1 MKYSIK
7 KLYRAP
13 IKTAIFILLIALSAS
28 ALSISMGMWK
38 YSYDSIKYSKDA
50 FTTIGIVRELEF
62 MEQIYT
68 SSGEPKY
75 DYELLGKV
83 KQAAE
88 DSQYT
93 KHTDRRKYLM
103 GYSPD
108 ITSFASDGTRER
120 FYPYPYGI
128 ITGVCESIGFTRG
141 SNYAAIFKI
150 DKEDLNILPYFV
162 ERKDPNISNEYI
174 YVRGLHLTN
183 DLRFPFEVGEKY
195 IVHVYFSGRDN
206 DLKMYS
212 GRLDYSGRY
221 SEIVKYGE
229 FYNLSEEEKK
239 ERPEID
245 RDRVSRAYEDTVHP
259 FQKLTSSAQALLDS
273 GDKRWN
279 ELVNNCRITKHST
292 EILLTDD
299 MYSMYS
305 FNTGDLYIVNGRAIS
320 KDEYEQGAKVCV
332 ISWNVAVTNDL
343 RVGDKI
349 KLSVY
354 ESDFSVFNRHIPIG
368 DRGSSAD
375 YITEDIFAPLGYRG
389 QDFITEAEYEII
401 GEYRGKGALD
411 RGEFLIS
418 HNMIIVP
425 SKSLEGDFNT
435 KPIIAETVRS
445 VDGKSQFVKKER
457 TSIPGSFSVVI
468 ENGKTEEFE
477 KEMEALGYGG
487 MFYYFDQNY
496 SEIAGKL
503 DGYMKTASFI
513 LFISVLAWVCIVA
526 VFLSI
531 YMIDSR
537 KNLATM
543 LSLGAGRVR
552 AFFSEMSGIVLI
564 VIIAS
569 VIGLIAGM
577 ELYGDV
583 LDKTIAAS
591 FEGMS
596 APIELFKAMNIS
608 KMQSTKAVWLSAIIQ
623 AVVLILIAAI
633 IECTQSGQDVFRLM
647 KGLKKSKNA
656 KKN

>member
-1 MKYSIK
+1 
-7 KLYRAP
+7 
-13 IKTAIFILLIALSAS
+13 
-28 ALSISMGMWK
+28 
-38 YSYDSIKYSKDA
+38 
-50 FTTIGIVRELEF
+50 
-62 MEQIYT
+62 
-68 SSGEPKY
+68 
-75 DYELLGKV
+75 
-83 KQAAE
+83 
-88 DSQYT
+88 
-93 KHTDRRKYLM
+93 
-103 GYSPD
+103 
-108 ITSFASDGTRER
+108 
-120 FYPYPYGI
+120 
-128 ITGVCESIGFTRG
+128 
-141 SNYAAIFKI
+141 
-150 DKEDLNILPYFV
+150 
-162 ERKDPNISNEYI
+162 
-174 YVRGLHLTN
+174 
-183 DLRFPFEVGEKY
+183 
-195 IVHVYFSGRDN
+195 
-206 DLKMYS
+206 
-212 GRLDYSGRY
+212 
-221 SEIVKYGE
+221 
-229 FYNLSEEEKK
+229 
-239 ERPEID
+239 
-245 RDRVSRAYEDTVHP
+245 
-259 FQKLTSSAQALLDS
+259 
-273 GDKRWN
+273 
-279 ELVNNCRITKHST
+279 
-292 EILLTDD
+292 
-299 MYSMYS
+299 
-305 FNTGDLYIVNGRAIS
+305 
-320 KDEYEQGAKVCV
+320 
-332 ISWNVAVTNDL
+332 
-343 RVGDKI
+343 
-349 KLSVY
+349 
-354 ESDFSVFNRHIPIG
+354 
-368 DRGSSAD
+368 
-375 YITEDIFAPLGYRG
+375 
-389 QDFITEAEYEII
+389 
-401 GEYRGKGALD
+401 
-411 RGEFLIS
+411 
-418 HNMIIVP
+418 MIIVP

>member
-13 IKTAIFILLIALSAS
+13 IKTSIFILLIALSAS
-28 ALSISMGMWK
+28 ALSISVGMWK

-62 MEQIYT
+62 TEQIYV
-68 SSGEPKY
+68 SSEEPKY

-88 DSQYT
+88 NSQYT
-93 KHTDRRKYLM
+93 KYTDRRKYLM

-108 ITSFASDGTRER
+108 ITSFIISGTRTR
-120 FYPYPYGI
+120 FYPYSYAI
-128 ITGVCESIGFTRG
+128 ITGVCERIGFWRD
-141 SNYAAIFKI
+141 SNYRAVFKI
-150 DKEDLNILPYFV
+150 DKNDLNIFPLFV
-162 ERKDPNISNEYI
+162 EKPGPRYNSDYI
-174 YVRGLHLTN
+174 LIGGTLLTN
-183 DLRFPFEVGEKY
+183 DLRFPFKVGEKY
-195 IVHVYFSGRDN
+195 IIHAYMFGWDYEEG
-206 DLKMYS
+206 MFS
-212 GRLDYSGRY
+212 GRLDYNGTLGPD
-221 SEIVKYGE
+221 VGVYGDL
-229 FYNLSEEEKK
+229 YTLSEEEKK

-245 RDRVSRAYEDTVHP
+245 RDKVWRVFDDSTHP
-259 FQKLTSSAQALLDS
+259 FQALSTDAQSLLDS
-273 GDKRWN
+273 EDQKWN
-279 ELVNNCRITKHST
+279 RLVDNCEITKHSM

-299 MYSMYS
+299 MYSMYP
-305 FNTGDLYIVNGRAIS
+305 FNAGDSYIDRGRAIS

-332 ISWNVAVTNDL
+332 ISAPVSVTNDL
-343 RVGDKI
+343 RVGDRI

-354 ESDFSVFNRHIPIG
+354 ESDFTVDSKMIIRKDTGQPESNE
-368 DRGSSAD
+368 D
-375 YITEDIFAPLGYRG
+375 YFAPLGYRG
-389 QDFITEAEYEII
+389 QDFITEVEYEII
-401 GEYRGKGALD
+401 GAYTNKGSGD
-411 RGEFLIS
+411 RGELTLSNNVLIA
-418 HNMIIVP
+418 P
-425 SKSLEGDFNT
+425 SKSIEGDFNT
-435 KPIIAETVRS
+435 KPIVAELRRAGDGKVRS
-445 VDGKSQFVKKER
+445 VKKER

-513 LFISVLAWVCIVA
+513 LFISVLAWVCIAA

-531 YMIDSR
+531 YMINSR

-569 VIGLIAGM
+569 TIGLIAGM

-583 LDKTIAAS
+583 LDKTIAAG

-596 APIELFKAMNIS
+596 APTELFKAMNIS

>member
-13 IKTAIFILLIALSAS
+13 IKTSIFILLIALSAS
-28 ALSISMGMWK
+28 ALSISVGMWK

-50 FTTIGIVRELEF
+50 FATIGIVRELEF
-62 MEQIYT
+62 TEQVST
-68 SSGEPKY
+68 LSAKPKY
-75 DYELLGKV
+75 DYELLSKV
-83 KQAAE
+83 KQAAA

-108 ITSFASDGTRER
+108 IMSYASDGTTER
-120 FYPYPYGI
+120 FYPYPYAI

-141 SNYAAIFKI
+141 SNYAAVIKV
-150 DKEDLNILPYFV
+150 DKEDLNILPDFIR
-162 ERKDPNISNEYI
+162 ETAEKSTDYI
-174 YVRGLHLTN
+174 RIGGLFFTN
-183 DLRFPFEVGEKY
+183 DMRFPFKVGEKY
-195 IVHVYFSGRDN
+195 IIHAYMFGWDN
-206 DLKMYS
+206 DEKMFS
-212 GRLDYSGRY
+212 GRLDYSGTISIDY
-221 SEIVKYGE
+221 NKYAE
-229 FYNLSEEEKK
+229 QHTLSEEEKK

-245 RDRVSRAYEDTVHP
+245 RDMVLRVYDDATHP
-259 FQKLTSSAQALLDS
+259 FHVLTTDAKDFLRT
-273 GDKRWN
+273 GDRRWN
-279 ELVNNCRITKHST
+279 DLVNSCKITKHST

-299 MYSMYS
+299 MYSMYQ
-305 FNTGDLYIVNGRAIS
+305 FHTGDTRIISGRSIKKS
-320 KDEYEQGAKVCV
+320 EYEQGAKVCV
-332 ISWNVAVTNDL
+332 ISEPLANVNGL
-343 RVGDKI
+343 KIGDKI

-354 ESDFSVFNRHIPIG
+354 ESDFIVNHKPINKK
-368 DRGSSAD
+368 DMDQSGSDED
-375 YITEDIFAPLGYRG
+375 YFAPLGYRG
-389 QDFITEAEYEII
+389 QDFITEVEYEIV
-401 GEYRGKGALD
+401 GEYKNKGEGV
-411 RGEFLIS
+411 RGELTFPY
-418 HNMIIVP
+418 NMLIVP
-425 SKSLEGDFNT
+425 SKSIEGDFNT
-435 KPIIAETVRS
+435 KPTTVEIKRFI
-445 VDGKSQFVKKER
+445 DGTLQWTEQER

-513 LFISVLAWVCIVA
+513 LFISVLAWVCIAA

-552 AFFSEMSGIVLI
+552 AFFSEMSGIVLV

-569 VIGLIAGM
+569 AIGLIAGM

-583 LDKTIAAS
+583 LDKTVS
-591 FEGMS
+591 LSLEGVS
-596 APIELFKAMNIS
+596 APIEFFKMMNIG
-608 KMQSTKAVWLSAIIQ
+608 KMKTPDIVWLSVIIQ
-623 AVVLILIAAI
+623 SIVLVLIAAV
-633 IECTQSGQDVFRLM
+633 TVHGQSGQDVFRLM
-647 KGLKKSKNA
+647 KGLKKA
-656 KKN
+656 KKK